1 MKMPMCPTEPLKTLN
16 NFNTL
21 DIFDLHEGETADL
34 PTKARKIRVHTIYDD
49 VCHCAAYVT
58 VELGYSEETPNP
70 NYEKQYTKY
79 LKDMEK
85 YNQQIIKYEQYKKDY
100 DVNYSRIFDKWR
112 VSGTARNSIRNRS
125 RQARIP
131 SSSNFKLSNDWVS
144 KKPPHYK

>member
-58 VELGYSEETPNP
+58 VELGYSEIQLAN
-70 NYEKQYTKY
+70 N
-79 LKDMEK
+79 
-85 YNQQIIKYEQYKKDY
+85 
-100 DVNYSRIFDKWR
+100 
-112 VSGTARNSIRNRS
+112 
-125 RQARIP
+125 
-131 SSSNFKLSNDWVS
+131 
-144 KKPPHYK
+144 